1 MDEVIVENE
10 TGFILENQE
19 DENEIMNKIQKSL
32 TKNWNIQ
39 KILDEAKEYSQK
51 NIAKRLIEIYSS
63 KK

>member
-1 MDEVIVENE
+1 MDEVIVDNE

-39 KILDEAKEYSQK
+39 KILDEAKIYSHE
-51 NIAKRLIEIYSS
+51 NIAERLINIYLN
-63 KK
+63 KI